1 MAVREE
7 PGLAP
12 PVQSLSFLV
21 LEEGHDAFLIK
32 DIGLLAH
39 ERSFH
44 LVNGLLEELFVL
56 PDEEFFNVLKT
67 TFALAD

>member
-1 MAVREE
+1 MAVGEE

-12 PVQSLSFLV
+12 PVQSLTFLV
-21 LEEGHDAFLIK
+21 LEQGNDAFLIK

-44 LVNGLLEELFVL
+44 LVDRLLEEFLVL
-56 PDEEFFNVLKT
+56 PDEEFFNVL
-67 TFALAD
+67 